1 MICMRCLVLV
11 VMATPQNKQSGMGF
25 KWPFSVLTVLKNG
38 ARRATCNNSVPKLHY
53 LKETT

>member
-1 MICMRCLVLV
+1 MICMCCLMLV